1 MNGYEFHSVHISRKE
16 LVIHTF
22 HIFVFSL
29 IKHVTDSRMVSK
41 IICLDA
47 HVIIQVVPVIFIMA
61 FYGKQYFPEPQK
73 MEYMCEY
80 ITYSQSCPDKV
91 PTPFAMPSN

>member
-22 HIFVFSL
+22 DIFVFSL

-61 FYGKQYFPEPQK
+61 FYGKQYFPEPKK
-73 MEYMCEY
+73 ME
-80 ITYSQSCPDKV
+80 
-91 PTPFAMPSN
+91 